1 MRTPSVLHARA
12 SGAKGFCFWC
22 KRAAGVKRLVVYIKV
37 IFVQRAFGV
46 KGGWC
51 KMSLVQKLCK
61 MLLV

>member
-22 KRAAGVKRLVVYIKV
+22 KRAAGVKWLVVYTKV

-51 KMSLVQKLCK
+51 KMSLV
-61 MLLV
+61 